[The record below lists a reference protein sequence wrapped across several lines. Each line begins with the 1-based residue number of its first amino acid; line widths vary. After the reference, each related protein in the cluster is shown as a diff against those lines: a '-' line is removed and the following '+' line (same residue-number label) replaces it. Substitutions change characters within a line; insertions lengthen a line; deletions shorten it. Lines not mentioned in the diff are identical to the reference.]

1 VSNIIGSIITDC
13 ADDNARARQE
23 LRFASLLGVRPA
35 FHGVTSEA
43 PDIEAAGNLLDQL
56 QVLNDL
62 PKSHEAIQP
71 VVLLN
76 VAPRGEAVKKK
87 WPNGTPFCYVKIGA
101 VLVVSTYAGRGLSLA
116 QKHGLV
122 DKVQVMDIP
131 TVTTA
136 AVEWGELTP
145 EEAERINNT
154 QFRSL
159 EFLPLAAY
167 WLSQGREVPA
177 ETLELERHDVA
188 GKVWAIDNF
197 GNVKTTWTA
206 DELGFE
212 DGKEFTLAD
221 GNRVSCYRRLAD
233 VPADT
238 SALILGSSGY
248 GNKRFVEL
256 VVQWKDGGFYGSN
269 TAADRHKFIVGDEIL
284 QK

>member
-1 VSNIIGSIITDC
+1 MTNIIGSIITDC
-13 ADDNARARQE
+13 ADDNAGARQKV
-23 LRFASLLGVRPA
+23 RFASLFGVQPS

-62 PKSHEAIQP
+62 PQSHEPVQP
-71 VVLLN
+71 IILLN
-76 VAPRGEAVKKK
+76 VAPRGEAIKAK
-87 WPNGTPFCYVKIGA
+87 WPNGTPFCYVKVGN

-122 DKVQVMDIP
+122 NEVEVMDIP
-131 TVTTA
+131 TVTAA

-145 EEAERINNT
+145 EEAERINTT

-167 WLSQGREVPA
+167 WLSQGRPVPSQ
-177 ETLELERHDVA
+177 TMQLEEHDVT

-197 GNVKTTWTA
+197 GNIKTTWTA
-206 DELGFE
+206 AELGFE
-212 DGKEFTLAD
+212 DGKEFVLAD
-221 GNRVSCYRRLAD
+221 GQRVVCHRRLAD
-233 VPADT
+233 VPADS
-238 SALILGSSGY
+238 SALTLGSSGY
-248 GNKRFVEL
+248 ADKRFVEL
-256 VVQWKDGGFYGSN
+256 IVQWKDGGFYGSN
-269 TAADRHKFIVGDEIL
+269 TAASRHKFIVGSEIL

>member
-1 VSNIIGSIITDC
+1 MSNIIGSIITDC

-23 LRFASLLGVRPA
+23 LRFFSLFGVRPA
-35 FHGVTSEA
+35 FHGVTSAA

-71 VVLLN
+71 IILLN
-76 VAPRGEAVKKK
+76 VAPRGEAVKKQ

-116 QKHGLV
+116 QKHGLIDEV
-122 DKVQVMDIP
+122 HVMDIP
-131 TVTTA
+131 TVTAA
-136 AVEWGELTP
+136 AVQWGELTP
-145 EEAERINNT
+145 EEAERINTT

-177 ETLELERHDVA
+177 QVMALEQHDVT

-206 DELGFE
+206 DELGFT
-212 DGKEFTLAD
+212 DGKEFTLVD
-221 GNRVSCYRRLAD
+221 GQVVACHRRLAD
-233 VPADT
+233 VPADV
-238 SALILGSSGY
+238 SALTLGSSGY
-248 GNKRFVEL
+248 ADNRFVEL

-269 TAADRHKFIVGDEIL
+269 TAASRHKFIVGDKIL
-284 QK
+284 KA